1 MSFSLFLS
9 RHSLSPYE
17 LKFKI
22 VKVLNVWIARKPPGF
37 GFVEMEDPR
46 DARDSVRELDGTK
59 ICGAR

>member
-1 MSFSLFLS
+1 M
-9 RHSLSPYE
+9 
-17 LKFKI
+17 
-22 VKVLNVWIARKPPGF
+22 WIARKPPGF